1 MLKSGDSIA
10 KQAFT
15 AHKNVTEEEGNQ
27 STPGK

>member
-15 AHKNVTEEEGNQ
+15 AHKVTEEEGNQ
-27 STPGK
+27 RTPGK